1 MTICRILKFMR
12 RENYFWHAS
21 NQLFDYFDPK
31 KIGSNAST
39 YGHGF
44 YFCRSAGAAKEAVPN
59 AKYLYKVKLEEKNFT
74 DFIKFDLCISM
85 QSDSIQFA
93 AQQLSGFDPLSRHPS
108 YLDASG
114 NYLRQAAENAAS
126 TMPDKYSRDILMQYG
141 VKGFLVV
148 DGSSRSDDLVVV
160 YDEKILQ
167 IVSIEFV

>member
-1 MTICRILKFMR
+1 M
-12 RENYFWHAS
+12 
-21 NQLFDYFDPK
+21 QQ
-31 KIGSNAST
+31 
-39 YGHGF
+39 
-44 YFCRSAGAAKEAVPN
+44 VPN